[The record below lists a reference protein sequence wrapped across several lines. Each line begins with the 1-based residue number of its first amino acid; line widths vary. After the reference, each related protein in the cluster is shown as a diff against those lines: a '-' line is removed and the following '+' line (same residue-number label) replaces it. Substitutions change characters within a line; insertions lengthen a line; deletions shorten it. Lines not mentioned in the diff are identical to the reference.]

1 MKIDNDIRML
11 LEDRIITD
19 DLYQLACK
27 TARKHLK
34 DGSYRTAGFDVD
46 ELSEQ
51 AGELAGDF
59 IVALASRD
67 ISGLIRNRSDL
78 AREFKRWIT
87 RRDSPERSELWDVIS
102 ATLRELET
110 QGTVERPAQYREY
123 FNSNGTMWG
132 LARYAAKVGKHPESE
147 AIAAVMP
154 QIRAKGAND
163 KILKPDEARA
173 AVVALLSLYEG
184 EVTMSQIFD
193 DLSKHLDMLQI
204 STGLDAPIGEND
216 NSDNHGESLSTVIED
231 TQILD
236 DYTFIVE
243 EESARAATAIWQQA
257 DMIGKKGRPLAGRHI
272 LCCYLIPKDCHGI
285 NVTLQTFG
293 ATSSVQDVVKKLR
306 AIMAVHLPVIPTS
319 TRLGDYLALQ
329 VTAKV
334 IQDISQLCSENG
346 FCSTL
351 YSNSENAAE
360 MPSEQEINIFE
371 GKKS

>member
-1 MKIDNDIRML
+1 MKIENDIRML
-11 LEDRIITD
+11 LEDRIITEE
-19 DLYQLACK
+19 LYQLAFK
-27 TARKHLK
+27 TAKKHLK
-34 DGSYRTAGFDVD
+34 DGSYRTGDLKAD
-46 ELSEQ
+46 ELSEH

-59 IVALASRD
+59 IVALATRD
-67 ISGLIRNRSDL
+67 ISGLIRNRNDL
-78 AREFKRWIT
+78 TREFKRWIT

-102 ATLRELET
+102 TTLRDLET
-110 QGTVERPAQYREY
+110 QGTVERPAQYRPY
-123 FNSNGTMWG
+123 FNTNSTLWG
-132 LARYAAKVGKHPESE
+132 LARYTAKVGKHPESA

-154 QIRAKGAND
+154 QIKAKGAND
-163 KILKPDEARA
+163 KILKPDEAHA

-193 DLSKHLDMLQI
+193 DLSKHLEMLQI
-204 STGLDAPIGEND
+204 STCLDAPIGEND
-216 NSDNHGESLSTVIED
+216 NSDNHGESLSAVIED

-257 DMIGKKGRPLAGRHI
+257 DTIGQKGQPLAGRHI
-272 LCCYLIPKDCHGI
+272 LCCYLIPKDCHGLKI
-285 NVTLQTFG
+285 SLKEFG

-306 AIMAVHLPVIPTS
+306 AIMAVHLPIIPTP

-346 FCSTL
+346 FCAAL
-351 YSNSENAAE
+351 YNNIANAAG
-360 MPSEQEINIFE
+360 MQPEQEINMLE
-371 GKKS
+371 GKES

>member
-19 DLYQLACK
+19 DFYQLVCQ

-34 DGSYRTAGFDVD
+34 DGSSRSGELNAD
-46 ELSEQ
+46 ELSDQ

-59 IVALASRD
+59 IVALATHD

-78 AREFKRWIT
+78 VREFKRWIT

-102 ATLRELET
+102 TTLRDLET
-110 QGTVERPAQYREY
+110 QGTVERPAVYRPY
-123 FNSNGTMWG
+123 FNSNNTLWSLTRYVGT
-132 LARYAAKVGKHPESE
+132 VGKYLESATIKT
-147 AIAAVMP
+147 AIP
-154 QIRAKGAND
+154 QIKAKRQHD
-163 KILKPDEARA
+163 RILKPDEACA
-173 AVVALLSLYEG
+173 AIMALLSLYEG

-204 STGLDAPIGEND
+204 STSLDAPIGE
-216 NSDNHGESLSTVIED
+216 SDSSENHEESFSAVIED

-243 EESARAATAIWQQA
+243 EESARAATAIWKQA
-257 DMIGKKGRPLAGRHI
+257 DAIGKKGRPLAGRQI
-272 LCCYLIPKDCHGI
+272 LCCYLIPKDCHGLNI
-285 NVTLQTFG
+285 TLKNFG
-293 ATSSVQDVVKKLR
+293 ATSSVQDVVNKLR
-306 AIMAVHLPVIPTS
+306 AIMAVHLPVIPTPS
-319 TRLGDYLALQ
+319 RLGDYLALQ

-346 FCSTL
+346 FCAAL
-351 YSNSENAAE
+351 YSSIATAAG
-360 MPSEQEINIFE
+360 MKSEQEINMFE
-371 GKKS
+371 GKES